1 MQILASFSTHD
12 TERLFLTY
20 KRNPINY
27 TKIKDKIVGKDL
39 SEHYAQ
45 GKKSSWIFFGAL
57 SFIILISSSFSVM
70 ADHWDSFIAL
80 WMIWGGIVVLFIA
93 WRILFARN
101 ATSIH
106 DKNKNFFDN
115 FELVAQECDS
125 LEDFIQ
131 HWKPLRL
138 T

>member
-1 MQILASFSTHD
+1 MQILASFSQHD

-45 GKKSSWIFFGAL
+45 GRKSSWIFFSAL

-70 ADHWDSFIAL
+70 ADHWDSFTAL
-80 WMIWGGIVVLFIA
+80 WMIWGGIVVIFTI
-93 WRILFARN
+93 WRFSFKRN
-101 ATSIH
+101 VSSVH
-106 DKNKNFFDN
+106 DKNKDFFEQ
-115 FELVAQECDS
+115 FELIAQECDS
-125 LEDFIQ
+125 LEDFVQ
-131 HWKPLRL
+131 HCRPLQIA
-138 T
+138 

>member
-1 MQILASFSTHD
+1 MQILAAFSQHD

-39 SEHYAQ
+39 SAHYTQA
-45 GKKSSWIFFGAL
+45 KKSSWIFFGAL
-57 SFIILISSSFSVM
+57 TFIIVISSSFSIM
-70 ADHWDSFIAL
+70 ADHWDSFVAL
-80 WMIWGGIVVLFIA
+80 WMIWGGIVVLFTIG
-93 WRILFARN
+93 RVLFNRN

-106 DKNKNFFDN
+106 DKNKDFFQA

-125 LEDFIQ
+125 LEDFVL
-131 HWKPLRL
+131 HWPK
-138 T
+138 